1 MNYVQ
6 LVSMPKDTAL
16 IYKIINPVNGHSY
29 IGSTVEPK
37 RRWRLHQ
44 KDLKDGKHT
53 SMLLQ
58 RAWNKYGDKLV
69 FEPVL
74 ICSKALRYFYEEL
87 VIRQFGD
94 YNLMKETGGPPAGS
108 MAGLKHTDQG
118 KKNLSIG
125 ATKRWAKLRKEKY
138 DPLCEQAWEL
148 VKNGMDRQ
156 DAHKQVGISHSTFW
170 NWIKVNNLNILNKR

>member
-6 LVSMPKDTAL
+6 PVSMPQDTAL

-44 KDLKDGKHT
+44 NDLKAGKHT
-53 SMLLQ
+53 STLLQ
-58 RAWNKYGDKLV
+58 RAWNKYGDKLI

-74 ICSKALRYFYEEL
+74 VCSKQLRYFYEEL
-87 VIRQFGD
+87 VIKQFGD
-94 YNLMKETGGPPAGS
+94 YNLMKEAGGPPAGS

-118 KKNLSIG
+118 KKNLSNG
-125 ATKRWAKLRKEKY
+125 AKKRWATLRKEMY
-138 DPLCEQAWEL
+138 DPLCEIAWKY
-148 VKNGMDRQ
+148 VVNGMNRQ
-156 DAHKQVGISHSTFW
+156 DAYKVVGISHSTFW
-170 NWIKVNNLNILNKR
+170 NWIKKNNLNMLKRK